1 VPYYMTQ
8 WTYKDRQI
16 QALVDNPH
24 DRYEII
30 RKLFEAFGGKLH
42 QFYFAFGDYDGV
54 LIAEFPDNTAA
65 TACLLT
71 VAKGGAVDQ
80 LKTTVLISPKEALK
94 AMKQASETKSGYA
107 PPAGKA
113 TSGAGADA
121 SATAGALRRPPAG

>member
-1 VPYYMTQ
+1 MTQ

-71 VAKGGAVDQ
+71 VAKSGAVDQ

-94 AMKQASETKSGYA
+94 AMKQASETKSGYT

-113 TSGAGADA
+113 AASAAPDA
-121 SATAGALRRPPAG
+121 SSTAGALRRPPAG

>member
-1 VPYYMTQ
+1 MTQ

-24 DRYEII
+24 DRYEVI

-42 QFYFAFGDYDGV
+42 QFYFAFGDYYGV
-54 LIAEFPDNTAA
+54 LFAEFPDNTAA

-71 VAKGGAVDQ
+71 VAKSGAVDQ

-94 AMKQASETKSGYA
+94 AMKQASETKSGYT

-113 TSGAGADA
+113 AASAAPDA
-121 SATAGALRRPPAG
+121 SST